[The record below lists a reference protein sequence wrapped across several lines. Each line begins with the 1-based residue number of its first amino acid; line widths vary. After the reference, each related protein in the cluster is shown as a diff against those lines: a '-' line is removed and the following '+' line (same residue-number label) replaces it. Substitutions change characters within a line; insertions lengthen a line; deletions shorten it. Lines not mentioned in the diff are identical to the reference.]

1 MREYFAVVFE
11 DPLGGLVVNFPD
23 FPECV
28 TFAHSFEAASAA
40 AAEALA
46 DYIEEVERAGEAI
59 PEPSTYEAIRIDG
72 QNMGCDVI
80 RVKAIRPVK

>member
-40 AAEALA
+40 AAEAL
-46 DYIEEVERAGEAI
+46 
-59 PEPSTYEAIRIDG
+59 EPFPINPYHS
-72 QNMGCDVI
+72 Q
-80 RVKAIRPVK
+80 RP